1 MAGIGF
7 ELRKLL
13 EKDSYVHDLVA
24 FSYAALLSSGP
35 WVLSILCLAVLGFY
49 RSTGLT
55 LYEHEVFR
63 STVIYTYAFSLIF
76 TGVSQLVVTRY
87 LADQLYVKEHRYTM
101 RTLCTS
107 ACLTLAVGTPVAV
120 LFYLPFEFTAVYKFF
135 AVLAFL
141 VVCLIW
147 LAMVFLSVIKD
158 YNSIA
163 LGFFVGSA
171 CSVAGAMYLKGPLGM
186 EGYLLGFVIGQAV
199 IFFWLLS
206 RLLSEFPEAPAWD
219 SGLLRYFISHWELP
233 IIGFAYNLGIW
244 TDKIVFWVVD
254 DGARTIRPYL
264 VTHDL
269 YEGPVFIAYLTVVPT
284 LAIFL
289 LKMETRFYEYYRRYY
304 ATVVEKSSFAHIL
317 REKEQMVEV
326 LKKGLREVF
335 ILQGTITALCV
346 IFAPGLAQ
354 ALRFDPL
361 QMPILRIAFM
371 GAFFQVLLIMC
382 IVVLFY
388 FDLRREVMAVSI
400 VFVLSNG
407 GLTWWSIQQGLGYY
421 GYGYCYAC
429 LISLVLA
436 FFLLSRAIDSL
447 EYLTFTKQPAYERRR
462 A

>member
-7 ELRKLL
+7 ELRKML
-13 EKDSYVHDLVA
+13 EKDSYFHDLVA

-49 RSTGLT
+49 RTTGLT
-55 LYEHEVFR
+55 LSEHEVFR

-107 ACLTLAVGTPVAV
+107 ACLTLVVGAPVAV
-120 LFYLPFEFTAVYKFF
+120 LFYLPFQLSALYKFF

-171 CSVAGAMYLKGPLGM
+171 CSVAGAMYLKGPMGM

-199 IFFWLLS
+199 IFFWLFS
-206 RLLSEFPEAPAWD
+206 RLLAEFPDAPAWD
-219 SGLLRYFISHWELP
+219 RGLMRYFLSHWELP
-233 IIGFAYNLGIW
+233 VIGLAYNLGIW
-244 TDKIVFWVVD
+244 MDKIVFWVAD
-254 DGARTIRPYL
+254 EGARTIRPYL

-269 YEGPVFIAYLTVVPT
+269 YEGPVFVAYLTVVPA

-289 LKMETRFYEYYRRYY
+289 LKMETRFYECYRRYY
-304 ATVVEKSSFAHIL
+304 ARVVEKSSFASIL
-317 REKEQMVEV
+317 REKEQMVDV
-326 LKKGLREVF
+326 LKKGFREVL
-335 ILQGTITALCV
+335 ILQGAVTALCM

-354 ALRFDPL
+354 VFRFDPL

-371 GAFFQVLLIMC
+371 GAFFQVLLIIC

-388 FDLRREVMAVSI
+388 FDLRRDVLAVAI
-400 VFVLSNG
+400 AFVLSNAA
-407 GLTWWSIQQGLGYY
+407 LTWWTIQQGLGYY

-436 FFLLSRAIDSL
+436 FSLLSRALDSL
-447 EYLTFTKQPAYERRR
+447 EYLTFTKQPAFARRR
-462 A
+462 P